1 MNLREN
7 EMARRSGGLA
17 PWRFWCLLL
26 VLWGVLEAA
35 GFRVEMADRTQTVF
49 LNDNTTI
56 ICKIPGSPAL
66 DISTVGVVWSVK
78 RKGSEEKVLLFE
90 YYGDHKKAY
99 RPGANISQE
108 KLKNGDASL
117 YLPAVQLSDA
127 GEYFCKVVVTPEKDE
142 KSVQLE
148 VVATPTSKIF
158 LDQAPENSRQ
168 CARIVCKCS
177 GFYPDSVNITW
188 EICLQKAAQPLPIS
202 EGIFT
207 GPHVQNGDGTFNV
220 TSYLTLKSPLEDAG
234 AMYQCVVS
242 HVSLCTTQRLNL
254 TLSGTGKPLSGRVPY
269 SMT

>member
-148 VVATPTSKIF
+148 VVEGSPAS
-158 LDQAPENSRQ
+158 A
-168 CARIVCKCS
+168 
-177 GFYPDSVNITW
+177 NI
-188 EICLQKAAQPLPIS
+188 
-202 EGIFT
+202 
-207 GPHVQNGDGTFNV
+207 
-220 TSYLTLKSPLEDAG
+220 
-234 AMYQCVVS
+234 
-242 HVSLCTTQRLNL
+242 
-254 TLSGTGKPLSGRVPY
+254 
-269 SMT
+269 